1 VIVSQSTPETNPF
14 APSSFSG
21 DVNPIRVDD
30 GSLTAVDW
38 ALCILC
44 SGIGCIVGIVR
55 LIQGKRNGAKMIG
68 ISIAFSVLWSIVRI
82 AVTAAINAQ

>member
-1 VIVSQSTPETNPF
+1 VSQNTPETNPF
-14 APSSFSG
+14 TPSSFTENS
-21 DVNPIRVDD
+21 NPIQVDD

-55 LIQGKRNGAKMIG
+55 MIQGKANGAKMVG
-68 ISIAFSVLWSIVRI
+68 ISIGFSILWSIIRV
-82 AVTAAINAQ
+82 AINAAMNAQ